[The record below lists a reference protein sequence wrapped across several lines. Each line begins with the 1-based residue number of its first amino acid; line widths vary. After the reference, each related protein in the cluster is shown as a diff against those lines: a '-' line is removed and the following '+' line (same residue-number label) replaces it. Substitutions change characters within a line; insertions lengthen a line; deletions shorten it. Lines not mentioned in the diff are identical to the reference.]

1 MDDPVDAEEGLVDE
15 ASKKSGTD
23 VVDEDQDDSDEDNV
37 TPMVTRSWSHRDRS
51 SLRPV
56 PSTDGEQSVRVQPND
71 VQSEEVPLNFEGAL
85 RVRAATGQISKNC
98 VDV

>member
-1 MDDPVDAEEGLVDE
+1 MDDTVVAEEGLVDE

-85 RVRAATGQISKNC
+85 RVRARNLTRTTS
-98 VDV
+98 